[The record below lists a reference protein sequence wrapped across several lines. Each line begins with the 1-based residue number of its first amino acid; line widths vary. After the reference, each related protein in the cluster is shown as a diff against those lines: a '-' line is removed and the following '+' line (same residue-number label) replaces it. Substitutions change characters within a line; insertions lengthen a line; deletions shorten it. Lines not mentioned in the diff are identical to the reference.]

1 MPFTPFHLGPG
12 LAIKAM
18 LGSGFSLT
26 LFGVAQVVMDIEPLI
41 RLLRGDRLVHGWT
54 HSYLGA
60 TLVAG
65 LVLLLGRPPTQWWL
79 RHLSLALRSH
89 PSSPAEADRCA
100 RASEANGGLAG
111 DWFALPWPQ
120 GGQATIPWSAACSGA
135 LIGCYSHVLLDS
147 LMHGDMR
154 PLLPWSADNP
164 WLYGLSLETLHLFCL
179 GSGLLGMGMLLL
191 RYRRWGLP
199 QCRPGRPGRE

>member
-12 LAIKAM
+12 LASKAM

-26 LFGVAQVVMDIEPLI
+26 LFGLAQVAMDIEPLI
-41 RLLRGDRLVHGWT
+41 RLVRGDMMVHGWT

-65 LVLLLGRPPTQWWL
+65 VVLVLGRPLAQWWL
-79 RHLSLALRSH
+79 RYLS
-89 PSSPAEADRCA
+89 
-100 RASEANGGLAG
+100 RAGEG
-111 DWFALPWPQ
+111 FALPLPE
-120 GGQATIPWSAACSGA
+120 GEKDSIPWTAACSGA
-135 LIGCYSHVLLDS
+135 CIGCYSHVLLDS

-164 WLYGLSLETLHLFCL
+164 WLYDLSLETLHLFCL
-179 GSGLLGMGMLLL
+179 GSGLFGVGVLWL
-191 RYRRWGLP
+191 RYRRWGAS
-199 QCRPGRPGRE
+199 RGRPGRSDRE